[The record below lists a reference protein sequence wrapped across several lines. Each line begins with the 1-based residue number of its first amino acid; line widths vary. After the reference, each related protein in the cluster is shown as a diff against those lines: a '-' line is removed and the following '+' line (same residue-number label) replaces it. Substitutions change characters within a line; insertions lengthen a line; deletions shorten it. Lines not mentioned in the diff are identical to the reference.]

1 MLRAAW
7 IVFENEFRLLARDR
21 AALFM
26 LFFAPIVIIAVA
38 EYDRL
43 RRAALLA
50 GGDDFPVTDEAILAI
65 GVDLRLADPLQAI
78 SAFFHDPTTTNGD
91 LGVP

>member
-38 EYDRL
+38 GFSLGNCSVRERAVAYTLSLWSTTITVLL
-43 RRAALLA
+43 RGR
-50 GGDDFPVTDEAILAI
+50 
-65 GVDLRLADPLQAI
+65 
-78 SAFFHDPTTTNGD
+78 
-91 LGVP
+91 